1 MSGNLWGTVAT
12 MFSQVGGHRTVPQ
25 NLAGTMLAWAIGM
38 GVRWDFERTLR
49 DDLFSE
55 TRERF

>member
-1 MSGNLWGTVAT
+1 M
-12 MFSQVGGHRTVPQ
+12 PQ
-25 NLAGTMLAWAIGM
+25 NLAGTMLAWVIGM